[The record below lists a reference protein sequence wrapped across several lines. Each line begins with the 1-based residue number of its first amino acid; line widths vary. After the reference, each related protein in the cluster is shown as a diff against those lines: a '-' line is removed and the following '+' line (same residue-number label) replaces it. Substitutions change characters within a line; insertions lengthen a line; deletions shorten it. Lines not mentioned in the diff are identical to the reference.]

1 MSLDTVKPAPGYLE
15 HLPVEYQD
23 LVKHGQY
30 GQKKTVKDM
39 GKFLSL
45 IHI

>member
-30 GQKKTVKDM
+30 GKKKKIGRAHV
-39 GKFLSL
+39 
-45 IHI
+45 

>member
-30 GQKKTVKDM
+30 GKPKKVKDM
-39 GKFLSL
+39 GKFK
-45 IHI
+45 